1 MIRIQR
7 AAGRVETPWRN
18 GGGVTRE
25 VAVSPPGTGF
35 TDFDWRISIATVT
48 GGGPFSVFPT
58 ADREL
63 AVLQG
68 VLRLAIEGRDAVT
81 VHSGSPAVRFPGDVP
96 CIGEP
101 QDGPVVDL
109 NVMTRRGEFS
119 SRVSWIPVERQH
131 AIHAGAGR
139 TFVLAVDPVTLLS
152 RDLAY
157 SLHTL
162 DLAELQPEDGPVAL
176 VARAARCVFIEL
188 TATAADKA

>member
-35 TDFDWRISIATVT
+35 ADFGWRISIATVT
-48 GGGPFSVFPT
+48 VGGPFSVFPT

-63 AVLQG
+63 VVLQG
-68 VLRLAIEGRDAVT
+68 VLRLAVEGREAVT
-81 VHSGSPAVRFPGDVP
+81 VHPGSPAVRFPGDVP

-101 QDGPVVDL
+101 QDGPVIDL

-119 SRVSWIPVERQH
+119 SQVSWIAVERQH
-131 AIHAGAGR
+131 AIRAGAGR
-139 TFVLAVDPVTLLS
+139 TFVLAVDPVTLVS

-157 SLHTL
+157 SLHAH
-162 DLAELQPEDGPVAL
+162 DLAELQPEDGNVAL
-176 VARAARCVFIEL
+176 MARSARCVFIEL
-188 TATAADKA
+188 TAAAAR